1 LVLVANVISRPIDV
15 IRFLFQCGLS
25 LKRAHDV
32 LDRICAGA
40 HIPVELRGDTGAIV
54 GKLARLGVSARVL
67 RMPDV
72 DIKRVREAQNLS
84 QPEFA
89 TLYGLEVDT
98 LRNWEQG
105 RNAPDRATVVLM
117 KVIETDPDA
126 VLRALT
132 GESGSPQA
140 PSRGKRALV

>member
-1 LVLVANVISRPIDV
+1 M
-15 IRFLFQCGLS
+15 QCGLS

-32 LDRICAGA
+32 LTRICEGA
-40 HIPVELRGDTGAIV
+40 YVPVELHGDTSDAIAA
-54 GKLARLGVSARVL
+54 KLSELGVSARVI

-126 VLRALT
+126 VLRVLT
-132 GESGSPQA
+132 GESGSPKA
-140 PSRGKRALV
+140 SPKGRRALV